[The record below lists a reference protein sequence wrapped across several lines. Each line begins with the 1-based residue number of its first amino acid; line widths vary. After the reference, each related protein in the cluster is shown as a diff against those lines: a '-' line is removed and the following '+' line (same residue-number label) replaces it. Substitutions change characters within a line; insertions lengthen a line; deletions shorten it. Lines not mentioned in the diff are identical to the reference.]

1 MSHPLSRLEA
11 RVEALIEGTF
21 ARWFAE
27 RLHPKDVAVQ
37 LARALED
44 SASGAPPAPA
54 TRYTVRL
61 HPADAEALLTQYSDL
76 ATHLS
81 AELVT
86 IARDIGLTL
95 TERPQVTIL
104 RDGGIKLRSIAVEAE
119 PSVTPEAT
127 TQSMTPVTPPSLEA
141 SPTTPNR
148 AFLILDGER
157 TLPLQH
163 AVVNLG
169 RRTDNQVI
177 VDDARVSRSHAQ
189 LRLRFGRYVI
199 YDLGSSAGTFVNDQ
213 RVQECVLRPG
223 DVISLGGVAIIYGED
238 EAGEDSSSKAQTSK
252 DGQTTPMARPMTR

>member
-1 MSHPLSRLEA
+1 MTHPLSQLEA

-44 SASGAPPAPA
+44 SAAPA
-54 TRYTVRL
+54 TGHAATRYIVRL
-61 HPADAEALLTQYSDL
+61 HPDDAEALITHHPTL
-76 ATHLS
+76 ATRLS

-95 TERPQVTIL
+95 SERPQVTLL
-104 RDGGIKLRSIAVEAE
+104 RDASIKLRSIAVEAE
-119 PSVTPEAT
+119 LKSETEAI
-127 TQSMTPVTPPSLEA
+127 TQSMTPVTPE
-141 SPTTPNR
+141 SPPAPPTR

-169 RRTDNQVI
+169 RRTDNQI
-177 VDDARVSRSHAQ
+177 ILDDARVSRSHAQ

-199 YDLGSSAGTFVNDQ
+199 YDLGSSAGTFVNDR

-238 EAGEDSSSKAQTSK
+238 ETGEDSSSKTQSSK
-252 DGQTTPMARPMTR
+252 DGQTVPITR

>member
-1 MSHPLSRLEA
+1 LEA

-44 SASGAPPAPA
+44 STSSTMRTPA

-61 HPADAEALLTQYSDL
+61 HPDDADALLAHYPDL
-76 ATHLS
+76 SARLS

-95 TERPQVTIL
+95 NERPQVTIL
-104 RDGGIKLRSIAVEAE
+104 RDATIKLRSIKVEAE
-119 PSVTPEAT
+119 LKPALDETT
-127 TQSMTPVTPPSLEA
+127 TQSLTPVTPPA
-141 SPTTPNR
+141 PDAQTTPASLSR

-163 AVVNLG
+163 AVINLG
-169 RRTDNQVI
+169 RRTDNHVI
-177 VDDARVSRSHAQ
+177 LDDARVSRSHAQ

-213 RVQECVLRPG
+213 RVQECILRPG

-238 EAGEDSSSKAQTSK
+238 DARDDSKSKPPRSGAE
-252 DGQTTPMARPMTR
+252 GQTVPLTR

>member
-1 MSHPLSRLEA
+1 MTHPLSKLEA
-11 RVEALIEGTF
+11 RVEALIEGSF

-44 SASGAPPAPA
+44 SAAHHSPA

-61 HPADAEALLTQYSDL
+61 NAEDADALLAHYPELPS
-76 ATHLS
+76 HLS

-86 IARDIGLTL
+86 IARDIGLML
-95 TERPQVTIL
+95 SERPLVTLL
-104 RDGGIKLRSIAVEAE
+104 RDANIKLRGIAVEVELRPAGE
-119 PSVTPEAT
+119 MT
-127 TQSMTPVTPPSLEA
+127 TQSVTPVTPD
-141 SPTTPNR
+141 SPAPTPTR
-148 AFLILDGER
+148 AFLILEGER
-157 TLPLQH
+157 TLSLQH

-169 RRTDNQVI
+169 RRTDNHVI
-177 VDDARVSRSHAQ
+177 LDDARVSRSHAQ

-238 EAGEDSSSKAQTSK
+238 EAREDSSSKIQISRA
-252 DGQTTPMARPMTR
+252 DGQTVPLVK

>member
-1 MSHPLSRLEA
+1 MTHPLARLEA

-44 SASGAPPAPA
+44 SAGGAAPTPA

-61 HPADAEALLTQYSDL
+61 HPDDADALLAHHPDL
-76 ATHLS
+76 STRLS

-95 TERPQVTIL
+95 NERPQVTIL
-104 RDGGIKLRSIAVEAE
+104 RDAGIKLRSIRVEAD
-119 PSVTPEAT
+119 PRVAPETT
-127 TQSMTPVTPPSLEA
+127 TQSLTPVTPD
-141 SPTTPNR
+141 SPAAPPAH

-163 AVVNLG
+163 AVINLG

-177 VDDARVSRSHAQ
+177 LDDARVSRSHAQ

-238 EAGEDSSSKAQTSK
+238 
-252 DGQTTPMARPMTR
+252 DGGQPPTPLRDHSPTDGFTQPITR

>member
-1 MSHPLSRLEA
+1 MAHPLSHLEA

-44 SASGAPPAPA
+44 SIGGSWQTPA
-54 TRYTVRL
+54 TRYTVHL
-61 HPADAEALLTQYSDL
+61 HPEDADALLAHYPDL
-76 ATHLS
+76 STRLS

-95 TERPQVTIL
+95 SERPQVTIL
-104 RDGGIKLRSIAVEAE
+104 RDASIKLRSIAVVVEHKPAPE
-119 PSVTPEAT
+119 PT
-127 TQSMTPVTPPSLEA
+127 TQSMTPVTPSDPQAVPLS
-141 SPTTPNR
+141 R

-157 TLPLQH
+157 TVPLQH

-169 RRTDNQVI
+169 RRTDNHVI
-177 VDDARVSRSHAQ
+177 LEDGRVSRSHAQ

-213 RVQECVLRPG
+213 RVQECILRPG

-238 EAGEDSSSKAQTSK
+238 EAHDDPPSKAQGSGGSGHTV
-252 DGQTTPMARPMTR
+252 PLIR

>member
-1 MSHPLSRLEA
+1 MTHPLSRLEA

-44 SASGAPPAPA
+44 SASGYTPTPA
-54 TRYTVRL
+54 THYTVRL
-61 HPADAEALLTQYSDL
+61 HPEDADALLAHHPDL
-76 ATHLS
+76 STLLS

-95 TERPQVTIL
+95 SERPQVTVL
-104 RDGGIKLRSIAVEAE
+104 RDAGIKLRSIRVEAE
-119 PSVTPEAT
+119 PRLALEAT
-127 TQSMTPVTPPSLEA
+127 TQSMTPVTPDAPALP
-141 SPTTPNR
+141 PTR
-148 AFLILDGER
+148 AFLILDGEH

-177 VDDARVSRSHAQ
+177 LDDIRVSRSHAQ

-238 EAGEDSSSKAQTSK
+238 EGRQPPPPPSDPSAM
-252 DGQTTPMARPMTR
+252 DGFTQPITR